1 MRSCAL
7 RPQLKRDPLGA
18 MLDPRLLSDPRL
30 MNQPVSPRAR
40 WPLAFILAGGFGLC
54 LALDVDTL
62 RHWEDRPHPV
72 FQLLFLTV
80 VGLAAAV
87 VALRLFRGDPVIKP
101 VQRPPRAI
109 IIRVLG
115 LLILSICGLV
125 ALVSESCG
133 ERVEFGTMALG
144 GLGSLL
150 WPTQFYPPQREH
162 GA

>member
-115 LLILSICGLV
+115 LLILGICGLV

-133 ERVEFGTMALG
+133 ERVEFGAMALG

-150 WPTQFYPPQREH
+150 WPTQFFPPQREH
-162 GA
+162 GP